1 MKLAVPTETRPG
13 ERRVALVPDVV
24 KKLVGA
30 GWEVCVQ
37 SGAGTEAAFTDAAYT
52 EAGATVAPDAAA
64 TLAGAGL
71 VVRVNAPSSEE
82 VAALPQGVTILSF
95 FGVAQSQDAVR
106 ALAARGTTV
115 FSFDLLPRI
124 SRAQG
129 MDALSSQATVSGYR
143 SGLAA
148 AEHLAKFF
156 PMFMTAAGTVPP
168 AKVLVMGVGVA
179 GLQSIATAR
188 RLGAVVKAYDVRAA
202 AKEEAESLG
211 ATFLDTGVSAEGTGG
226 YARELT
232 PEELDRQ
239 RAALAEEVGRSDVV
253 ITTAAVPGRKAPV
266 LLTASMVE
274 GMAVGAVVV
283 DMAADQGGNCELT
296 RAGEVVEHQ
305 GVHIVGLANPPS
317 GMPTHASFLYA
328 RNVANVL
335 GADGPGGHAHPRLG
349 RRDRDGDVRA
359 ARRRPDGARR
369 GGVAGRD
376 GRSSVVIAFIL
387 QSTPTATGGSTTGI
401 VAYLTIFVLAAFVG
415 IEVVS
420 KVPSILHT
428 PLMSG
433 SNAIHGIVLVGALTI
448 MGEAHGTAQV
458 ALGTLAVFLAT
469 LNVVGGFVVTD
480 RMLEMFKGQ
489 AGDRAKEQARGRQGR
504 GRRPG

>member
-37 SGAGTEAAFTDAAYT
+37 AGAGTEAAFTDAAYT

-71 VVRVNAPSSEE
+71 VVRVNPPSAAE
-82 VAALPQGVTILSF
+82 VPALPQGVTTLSF
-95 FGVAQSQDAVR
+95 FGVAQAEDALR
-106 ALAARGTTV
+106 ALAAKGATV

-226 YARELT
+226 YAASS
-232 PEELDRQ
+232 PP
-239 RAALAEEVGRSDVV
+239 RSS
-253 ITTAAVPGRKAPV
+253 
-266 LLTASMVE
+266 TAS
-274 GMAVGAVVV
+274 APRWPRRSGAP
-283 DMAADQGGNCELT
+283 T
-296 RAGEVVEHQ
+296 SSS
-305 GVHIVGLANPPS
+305 PP
-317 GMPTHASFLYA
+317 
-328 RNVANVL
+328 
-335 GADGPGGHAHPRLG
+335 
-349 RRDRDGDVRA
+349 RRCRA
-359 ARRRPDGARR
+359 ARPRCCSPRRWWRAWPPEPWWW
-369 GGVAGRD
+369 
-376 GRSSVVIAFIL
+376 
-387 QSTPTATGGSTTGI
+387 TWPPTRAATAS
-401 VAYLTIFVLAAFVG
+401 
-415 IEVVS
+415 
-420 KVPSILHT
+420 
-428 PLMSG
+428 
-433 SNAIHGIVLVGALTI
+433 
-448 MGEAHGTAQV
+448 
-458 ALGTLAVFLAT
+458 
-469 LNVVGGFVVTD
+469 
-480 RMLEMFKGQ
+480 
-489 AGDRAKEQARGRQGR
+489 
-504 GRRPG
+504 

>member
-24 KKLVGA
+24 KKLVGT
-30 GWEVCVQ
+30 GWEVWVQ
-37 SGAGTEAAFTDAAYT
+37 SGAGTEAAFSDAAYR
-52 EAGATVAPDAAA
+52 EAGASVASGAEE
-64 TLAGAGL
+64 TLSAAGL
-71 VVRVNAPSSEE
+71 VVRVNAPSAGE
-82 VAALPQGVTILSF
+82 VAGLPQGAAHLSF
-95 FGVAQSQDAVR
+95 FGVGQSEEALR
-106 ALAARGTTV
+106 ALAAKKATV
-115 FSFDLLPRI
+115 FSLDLLPRI

-143 SGLAA
+143 AGLTA

-274 GMAVGAVVV
+274 GMAEGAVVV

-296 RAGEVVEHQ
+296 QAGAVVEHQ
-305 GVHIVGLANPPS
+305 GVHIVGMANPPS
-317 GMPTHASFLYA
+317 GMPTHASFLFA

-335 GADGPGGHAHPRLG
+335 GLMGP
-349 RRDRDGDVRA
+349 
-359 ARRRPDGARR
+359 
-369 GGVAGRD
+369 
-376 GRSSVVIAFIL
+376 
-387 QSTPTATGGSTTGI
+387 
-401 VAYLTIFVLAAFVG
+401 
-415 IEVVS
+415 E
-420 KVPSILHT
+420 
-428 PLMSG
+428 
-433 SNAIHGIVLVGALTI
+433 
-448 MGEAHGTAQV
+448 
-458 ALGTLAVFLAT
+458 GTLAPDWDDEIVTGMCVLRDGSPMAPAAVE
-469 LNVVGGFVVTD
+469 LLGGGT
-480 RMLEMFKGQ
+480 GGAQ
-489 AGDRAKEQARGRQGR
+489 S
-504 GRRPG
+504 